1 MDKLSQKLILETL
14 QKGERFTT
22 NELSD
27 RLGFPKPRVCNM
39 VYDMCASGKLRKVG
53 TRNQGAA
60 LNFGLENIY
69 EKAIDEEVR
78 VPQGYIAPFPLVPIR
93 K

>member
-1 MDKLSQKLILETL
+1 VDKLSQKLILESV

-22 NELSD
+22 NELAQK
-27 RLGFPKPRVCNM
+27 LNFPKPRICNM

-53 TRNQGAA
+53 NRNQGAA
-60 LNFGLENIY
+60 LNYGLENIY
-69 EKAIDEEVR
+69 QKAIDEEVR